1 MKAARRS
8 ATALQQP
15 YAYDRGWIACL
26 RDAADADGL
35 DQSACV
41 TLKDAQAWDACMV
54 NVIKSNPD
62 KQRASQWL
70 TYCQSMRSRPSGT

>member
-8 ATALQQP
+8 ATAPQQP
-15 YAYDRGWIACL
+15 YAYDRGWLACL